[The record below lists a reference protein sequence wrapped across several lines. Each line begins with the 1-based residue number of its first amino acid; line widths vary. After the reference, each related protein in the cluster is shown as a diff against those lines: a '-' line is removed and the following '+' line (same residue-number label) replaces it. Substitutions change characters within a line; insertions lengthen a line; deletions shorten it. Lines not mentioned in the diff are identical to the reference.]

1 MINLLNEYDKWG
13 ENENSFIKKTILN
26 EMEDYINRRLSKYYD
41 KIYYNDLKQEYSIFI
56 LKTID
61 KLGNKDHFF
70 TYLKMQSPT
79 VIPRIIRRLQDTIKI
94 PVNKADK
101 GYCIPVI
108 SNNQVNNDD
117 EKYDIYDEIIVK
129 NDNCIELYLSILQY
143 ANEREKEIIKYRLQG
158 YNCDEIGKKFNISRI
173 RVNQI
178 LQALKNKLIKNQV
191 I

>member
-13 ENENSFIKKTILN
+13 ENENNFIKKTILN
-26 EMEDYINRRLSKYYD
+26 EMEGYINHRLSKYYD
-41 KIYYNDLKQEYSIFI
+41 KIYYDDLKQEYSIFI

-70 TYLKMQSPT
+70 TYLKIQSPI
-79 VIPRIIRRLQDTIKI
+79 VIPRIIRKLQDTIKI

-108 SNNQVNNDD
+108 SNNQINNYD
-117 EKYDIYDEIIVK
+117 EEYNIYDEIVVK
-129 NDNCIELYLSILQY
+129 NDSCTELYLSILQY
-143 ANEREKEIIKYRLQG
+143 ANERAKEIIKYRLQG
-158 YNCDEIGKKFNISRI
+158 YNYDEIGKKFNISRT
-173 RVNQI
+173 RVDQI